1 MRTDFVRKHAA
12 HAAKIRRSKRQ
23 SKKNFVVYYKIER
36 DFIDLTP
43 EVRTIERN
51 ASKEHEIWKEIWTA
65 IDEISASKG
74 RLLGKAV
81 TYALNQKP
89 FMENYFLDGTIPISN
104 NFTESCGARPYAV
117 GRKNF
122 YFHDTPDGA
131 EASAIIYSLAQTAKL
146 LRRQGRQ
153 RTVPCLLW
161 NTLLKLYGKTSIV

>member
-1 MRTDFVRKHAA
+1 MQPHQNQNC
-12 HAAKIRRSKRQ
+12 SKL
-23 SKKNFVVYYKIER
+23 FKIER

-74 RLLGKAV
+74 SLLGKAV

-153 RTVPCLLW
+153 RTVPCLLKDESRRKSLTFW
-161 NTLLKLYGKTSIV
+161 NTLLKLYGKPSIV